1 MDRLST
7 LLAQFGMHAC
17 TVFAAPMPAELVVAA
32 SERTARLHLVRHGD
46 VMFQLGQQKVVR
58 ITEPSLLLLPRP
70 AAHQLTAVAGAQA
83 ELVSATLSFD
93 GGLDNPLTLALPD
106 YLLLPLREIPML
118 HSNLDWLFAEAFAA
132 HCGKNAVLN
141 RLFELTMIQLLRHM
155 MASNT
160 LATGMMAGL
169 ADLRLAKA
177 VTLMH
182 DQPARAWT
190 VAELAGAACMS
201 RATFAARFHQVVG
214 ITPAEYLAS
223 WRVSLTQKLLREG
236 RTIALIADEV
246 GYESPSA
253 LARTFRRKTGN
264 SPREWLQ
271 MQLSEVVIPGSGPG
285 NHSGRSSG

>member
-17 TVFAAPMPAELVVAA
+17 TVFAAPMPAELAVTAA
-32 SERTARLHLVRHGD
+32 ERTARLHLVRHGD

-58 ITEPSLLLLPRP
+58 ITEASLLLLPRP
-70 AAHQLTAVAGAQA
+70 AAHQLAAVAGSQA

-106 YLLLPLREIPML
+106 YLLIPLRDIPML

-190 VAELAGAACMS
+190 VAELAVAACMS

-271 MQLSEVVIPGSGPG
+271 LQLSEVVIPEPGPG
-285 NHSGRSSG
+285 NLSGRSSS